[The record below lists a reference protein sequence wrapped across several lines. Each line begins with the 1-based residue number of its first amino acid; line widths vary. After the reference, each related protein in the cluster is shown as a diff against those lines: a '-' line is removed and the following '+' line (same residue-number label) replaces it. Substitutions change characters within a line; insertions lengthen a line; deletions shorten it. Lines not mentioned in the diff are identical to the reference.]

1 MSKYTPATFQPVI
14 RPDWGGVMSYLP
26 VEEKA
31 LILEALIKY
40 PSVECESRFWL
51 ETIKPDLDVQY
62 ETFIRQCEAK
72 SRAVRD
78 RWAKT
83 SITPLKDMNKT
94 SNRGGIVSE
103 SESEREREIEKEK
116 EWGIVK
122 GGEIEAINS
131 VLKKFNLPEVKKLT
145 PARKIKLSARVK
157 DCGGFAEFLGQM
169 EVALAGSSFLRGEN
183 DRGWRADFD
192 FFLQES
198 KWIKATEGGFADK
211 TKTNEPDFSWLQGV
225 K

>member
-103 SESEREREIEKEK
+103 SEREREIEKEK

-145 PARKIKLSARVK
+145 PARKTKLSARVK

-211 TKTNEPDFSWLQGV
+211 TKTNEPDFSWLIGG

>member
-31 LILEALIKY
+31 QILEALIKY

-51 ETIKPDLDVQY
+51 ETIKPDLDIQY
-62 ETFIRQCEAK
+62 NTFIRQCEAK

-83 SITPLKDMNKT
+83 SITPLEDMNKT

-103 SESEREREIEKEK
+103 SERERECEKEK
-116 EWGIVK
+116 ECERGIVK
-122 GGEIEAINS
+122 GGKFSKPTLEDVRGYCLERNNQVDPERWFDYYTSNGWKIGKNS
-131 VLKKFNLPEVKKLT
+131 M
-145 PARKIKLSARVK
+145 K
-157 DCGGFAEFLGQM
+157 DWRAAVRTWEK
-169 EVALAGSSFLRGEN
+169 SSFASSG
-183 DRGWRADFD
+183 
-192 FFLQES
+192 S
-198 KWIKATEGGFADK
+198 KTQSDEEFYRKLE
-211 TKTNEPDFSWLQGV
+211 EL
-225 K
+225 

>member
-145 PARKIKLSARVK
+145 PARKTKLSARVK